1 MEGKVMAEYLPA
13 TMKDRLRELRDSKRM
28 SQRDVADMLGIG
40 MNSVYKLLRSGS
52 IKAMRIGRI
61 WKIPKRAVQEYI
73 LQQTQMKMAG
83 WI

>member
-1 MEGKVMAEYLPA
+1 MFEYYEVLITP
-13 TMKDRLRELRDSKRM
+13 E
-28 SQRDVADMLGIG
+28 DVADMLGIG